1 MKLFFQKEKA
11 KLPDF
16 LSCLVCY
23 FQIQSNQPSMTSH
36 TRQVVKIQ
44 VNHQPLLQHSLH
56 SLKIPPSTIGGN
68 LNINNAK
75 SCTKDIKK

>member
-1 MKLFFQKEKA
+1 MFFQEEKA

-44 VNHQPLLQHSLH
+44 VNHHPKLQRSLH
-56 SLKIPPSTIGGN
+56 YLYIPPSTIGGN
-68 LNINNAK
+68 NAK
-75 SCTKDIKK
+75 SCTKDVKK